1 VVQDGH
7 ELKSIT
13 ASGVSGC
20 DGIAKSV
27 KFELAAT
34 PFVIELSG
42 TRKKLLNTE
51 SVVLYLPA
59 SLKV

>member
-27 KFELAAT
+27 KFEPAT

-42 TRKKLLNTE
+42 TTA
-51 SVVLYLPA
+51 SAVAIVVAPD
-59 SLKV
+59 